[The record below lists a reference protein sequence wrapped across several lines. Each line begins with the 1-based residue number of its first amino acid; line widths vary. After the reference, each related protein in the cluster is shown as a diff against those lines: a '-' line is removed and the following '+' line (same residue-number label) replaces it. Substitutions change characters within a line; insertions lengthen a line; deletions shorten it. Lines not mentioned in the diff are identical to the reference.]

1 MVFNSVADVTD
12 IPEGIVG
19 RNRLVIK
26 PKSAEELMRRTRND
40 EG

>member
-19 RNRLVIK
+19 RELVIK